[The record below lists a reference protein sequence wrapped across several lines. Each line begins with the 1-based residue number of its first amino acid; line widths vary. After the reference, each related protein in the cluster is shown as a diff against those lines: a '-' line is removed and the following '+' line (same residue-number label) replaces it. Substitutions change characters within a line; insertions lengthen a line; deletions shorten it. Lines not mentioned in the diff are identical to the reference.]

1 MTQISLALVQ
11 GDELIRAG
19 CRASLG
25 NDADF
30 LWLGEASTAQAGLAL
45 IEQTRPDVALIDLKL
60 ADGDGVALTTEIKA
74 RLWLTRVLIL
84 TLDSQHPSVLGAFG
98 AGADSYCLQGIAPE
112 RLKEVIKAT
121 HQGQTW
127 IDPAVARILV
137 AALPGAVSQKKQS
150 QIDYGLTER
159 EREILQLIVDGLSN
173 AAIAQKL
180 YITVGT
186 VKTHVRN
193 ILSKLGANDRAQAA
207 VRALRSGLAQ

>member
-1 MTQISLALVQ
+1 MAQISLALVQ

-19 CRASLG
+19 WRASLG

-30 LWLGEASTAQAGLAL
+30 LWLGEASAAQGALAL
-45 IEQTRPDVALIDLKL
+45 IEQARPDVALIDLEL
-60 ADGDGVALTTEIKA
+60 ADGNGIALTAEIKA
-74 RLWLTRVLIL
+74 RPWPVRVLIL
-84 TLDSQHPSVLGAFG
+84 TLDSQPRSVLGAFR
-98 AGADSYCLQGIAPE
+98 AGADSYCLADMRPE
-112 RLKEVIKAT
+112 LLREAIKAT
-121 HQGQTW
+121 YQGNTW

-137 AALPGAVSQKKQS
+137 AALPGAVPAKS
-150 QIDYGLTER
+150 QIDYSLTER

-173 AAIAQKL
+173 AEIAQKL